1 MLRMLF
7 GEPPRMPDGKLAEA
21 IQEMWQFVEIVN
33 QRIRDDSGPE
43 RKLRTY
49 EIWTRGIIGSIDEME
64 QSCYAAEKFAER
76 IHHTAVGAMS
86 YEEQLDYHRYVYYD
100 KNGFIRMFALLD
112 KLGTLLN
119 DVLSLDTERMKPHF
133 SYFTV
138 LRNMRLNRKH
148 PALGNLLDEVKER
161 YKEPMN
167 RLRSRRNVEIH
178 HMNSEL
184 QDDLTQ
190 MDQQHR
196 EDPLLENIA
205 GQVDDLRL
213 GLALVLEALTLSYR
227 YCCERWSAR

>member
-1 MLRMLF
+1 MLRILF
-7 GEPPRMPDGKLAEA
+7 DEPPRVPEGKQAEA
-21 IQEMWQFVEIVN
+21 IQEMWKFIEIVN
-33 QRIRDDSGPE
+33 RRIREGDGPE

-49 EIWTRGIIGSIDEME
+49 DIWTRGLIGSIDEME
-64 QSCYAAEKFAER
+64 QSCYAAEQFAQR
-76 IHHTAVGAMS
+76 IHHATVSEMP

-119 DVLSLDTERMKPHF
+119 DVLSLETERMKPHF

-138 LRNMRLNRKH
+138 LRNMRLNHKH
-148 PALGNLLDEVKER
+148 PALSVVLDEIKEK

-190 MDQQHR
+190 LYQHR
-196 EDPLLENIA
+196 DDPLLENISE
-205 GQVDDLRL
+205 QMNDLRL
-213 GLALVLEALTLSYR
+213 GLELVLEALTLSYS
-227 YCCERWSAR
+227 YCSQRWSRHQ

>member
-1 MLRMLF
+1 MLRILF
-7 GEPPRMPDGKLAEA
+7 DEQPRVPEGKLAEA
-21 IQEMWQFVEIVN
+21 IDQMWRFVEIVN
-33 QRIRDDSGPE
+33 LRVRAGDGSE

-49 EIWTRGIIGSIDEME
+49 EIWTRGLIGSIDEME
-64 QSCYAAEKFAER
+64 QSCYAAEKFALR

-86 YEEQLDYHRYVYYD
+86 SDEQLDYHRYVYYD

-119 DVLSLDTERMKPHF
+119 DVLSLETERMKPHF

-148 PALGNLLDEVKER
+148 PALSVVLDEIKER

-167 RLRSRRNVEIH
+167 RLRTRRNVEIH

-184 QDDLTQ
+184 QDDLAQ
-190 MDQQHR
+190 MHRQHR
-196 EDPLLENIA
+196 EEPLLENI
-205 GQVDDLRL
+205 GSQVEDLRL

-227 YCCERWSAR
+227 YCCQRWSDH